1 MSRRIVSLT
10 LVGAFVLA
18 AGIAPGSG
26 ANGVHRRVHT
36 LRFLYRSHSGVLRP
50 AYLVLPPWY
59 GPRRDP
65 PIPLVISP
73 HGRGVTPKANA
84 RLWGDL
90 PARGGFAVIN
100 SGGEGRRLALYSW
113 GAPGEIR
120 DLARMPLLAERAFPW
135 LRIAHDR
142 LYAFGESMGGQEVL
156 LVLAQHPRLL
166 AGAASFDAPTRMA
179 LRYRQFE
186 GLPRAPLLRRRA
198 RIEIGGTPETDGQA
212 YRLRS
217 PLDFVDE
224 ITRAGVPL
232 QIWWS
237 RSDHT
242 VVDQDAQSGLLYRKL
257 EEANPTAPLAELV
270 GRWPTAGQWEI
281 GRAHV

>member
-1 MSRRIVSLT
+1 
-10 LVGAFVLA
+10 
-18 AGIAPGSG
+18 
-26 ANGVHRRVHT
+26 
-36 LRFLYRSHSGVLRP
+36 
-50 AYLVLPPWY
+50 
-59 GPRRDP
+59 P

-90 PARGGFAVIN
+90 PARGGFAVVN

-142 LYAFGESMGGQEVL
+142 VYAFGESMGGREVL
-156 LVLAQHPRLL
+156 LLLAQNPRLL

-198 RIEIGGTPETDGQA
+198 RVEIGGTPETDGQA

-217 PLDFVDE
+217 PLDYVDE

-237 RSDHT
+237 RSDNT
-242 VVDQDAQSGLLYRKL
+242 VVDQGAQSGLLYRKL

-270 GRWPTAGQWEI
+270 GRGPHGGAMRWKTLLPVALGRFGLLDEPAARPGRCWLSTGVSRATARDVATGSVTFVR
-281 GRAHV
+281 GRLR